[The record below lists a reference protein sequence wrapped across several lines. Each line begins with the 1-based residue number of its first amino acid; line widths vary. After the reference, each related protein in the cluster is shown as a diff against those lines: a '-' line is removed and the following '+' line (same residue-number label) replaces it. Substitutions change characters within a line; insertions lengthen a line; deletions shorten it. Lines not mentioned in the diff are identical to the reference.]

1 MRKKNRND
9 NNMLVIVI
17 ILVLLLLVGSG
28 WGFGH
33 MGGMFFGPAF
43 MILVLFL
50 IVWVAVLLA
59 QNK

>member
-9 NNMLVIVI
+9 NNMAITVI
-17 ILVLLLLVGSG
+17 ILVLLLLVGFG

-33 MGGMFFGPAF
+33 TGGMFFGPAF

-50 IVWVAVLLA
+50 VVWLVMSLA